1 PAVPEQKP
9 RTPVR
14 GGAFRDDRR
23 VPRVTFLA
31 DASHAGGRAGWAAVC
46 RLVSAVQ
53 LAGERGAP
61 VADLAVL
68 APWLESGDVVVLLG
82 PASELGAAVARRRDD
97 LARAALAPW
106 REVVPAENLLVEL
119 VSHRLPQGHGA

>member
-1 PAVPEQKP
+1 MSRALAPVLEPERRP

-23 VPRVTFLA
+23 LPRVTFLA
-31 DASHAGGRAGWAAVC
+31 DASHTGGRAGWAAVC

-61 VADLAVL
+61 VRR
-68 APWLESGDVVVLLG
+68 PG
-82 PASELGAAVARRRDD
+82 GARA
-97 LARAALAPW
+97 LARE
-106 REVVPAENLLVEL
+106 R
-119 VSHRLPQGHGA
+119 